1 MNIYI
6 YKNDQQLGPFDDAQI
21 SEALTSGEF
30 SLEDFAWKEGL
41 TEWVRLEDLLQKPQE
56 TPPIPMI
63 STIQNPSRV
72 RSNVNQGVVI
82 GGWVCCAIG
91 LAAMYFSI
99 WNFFIYGPLLSVAF
113 ILSVIAIVQKRSS
126 VGILLVLVT
135 IIIPSLIGGIHILNN
150 TKQQVATVVDFEKT
164 QPTQPESI
172 AKQVTEPVLQEIKGE
187 VFISTEGGDTKKLSG
202 ILIRFYQREN
212 LEKFFTECT
221 KNSDLA
227 MPPYDQEITKA
238 ENEILSYEKQLKEVK
253 VSEYGSQTGAIIAD
267 IQRLI
272 TLSNKLKAINEHYK
286 ASWPHASYYF
296 SLLPQTEF
304 ETRTDSDGKFSITLP
319 QENWIIVAETSR
331 KFGKSEEFYYWT
343 CMAKKNAVNVLSN
356 FNLVTAKS
364 SESIL
369 KTELGKAQ

>member
-6 YKNDQQLGPFDDAQI
+6 HKNDQQLGPFDDAQI

-30 SLEDFAWKEGL
+30 SLEDLAWKEGL
-41 TEWVRLEDLLQKPQE
+41 IEWVRLEDLLQKPQDS
-56 TPPIPMI
+56 PPIPII
-63 STIQNPSRV
+63 STIQNPSKV

-99 WNFFIYGPLLSVAF
+99 WNFFIYGPLFSVAF
-113 ILSVIAIVQKRSS
+113 ILSLIAIVQKRSS
-126 VGILLVLVT
+126 VGILLLLVT
-135 IIIPSLIGGIHILNN
+135 IIIPSLMGGIHLSNN
-150 TKQQVATVVDFEKT
+150 TKQQIATVVDIEKT

-172 AKQVTEPVLQEIKGE
+172 AKQVAEPVSQEIKGE
-187 VFISTEGGDTKKLSG
+187 AFISTEGGDTKKLSG
-202 ILIRFYQREN
+202 VLIRFYQRES
-212 LEKFFTECT
+212 LENKFSECA
-221 KNSDLA
+221 KNSELA
-227 MPPYDQEITKA
+227 MPPYDQEIKKA
-238 ENEILSYEKQLKEVK
+238 DNEILSYEKQLKEAI
-253 VSEYGSQTGAIIAD
+253 GSAYTTQYSAIIED
-267 IQRLI
+267 IKTLI
-272 TLSNKLKAINEHYK
+272 KLSKKLKAMNEYYK

-304 ETRTDSDGKFSITLP
+304 ETRTDSDGKFSIALP
-319 QENWIIVAETSR
+319 KENWIIVAETSR

-343 CMAKKNAVNVLSN
+343 CMAKKNGVNVLSN